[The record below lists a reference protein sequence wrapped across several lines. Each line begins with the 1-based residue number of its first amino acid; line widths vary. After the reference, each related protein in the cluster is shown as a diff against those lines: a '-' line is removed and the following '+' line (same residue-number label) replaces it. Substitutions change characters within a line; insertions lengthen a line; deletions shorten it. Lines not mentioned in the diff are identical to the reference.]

1 MIKIIIG
8 FILAFSIG
16 ASCRWF
22 DIPVPSPPKLLGA
35 LLVVAMSLGYITIDN
50 FISGRH
56 LAKGLTT
63 NEEMSGRSAGE
74 IPSQHAEML
83 KPK

>member
-1 MIKIIIG
+1 MKILIG
-8 FILAFSIG
+8 IVLAFLIG

-35 LLVVAMSLGYITIDN
+35 LLVVAMSLGYMTIDS

-56 LAKGLTT
+56 LAKGPAT
-63 NEEMSGRSAGE
+63 NEEMSGGPTGE

-83 KPK
+83 KPE